1 MKSKLHIELVQP
13 GAAISGGEIIIRG
26 KGFHKNGA
34 ARPTVRFGD
43 TPGNLMVSS
52 EKMLLVRVP
61 EEVLEDQVTVE
72 TSKASSN
79 TARLLI
85 GRRITDNLHP
95 VANPAVDA
103 QGNVFA
109 TFSGSRGQKV
119 PVSIYKID
127 AEGNVH
133 PFVSELMNAT
143 GIAFDRNGNL
153 YVSSRYEGNVY
164 KVTPEGERTVYAD
177 GMGIATGI
185 AFDQD
190 ENLYVGDRSGT
201 IFKIDRDRKI
211 FVFATLEASMAAY
224 HLAFGSDGSLFLTGP
239 TTSSYDPIF
248 KITVNG
254 EVSEFFRGLGRPQGL
269 AFDREENLYVAASLS
284 GRQGIVRISPEGTAE
299 LVVSGTGLVGLAFQ
313 KSLGTILATTSA
325 VYRLGWKVEGRP
337 LLG

>member
-1 MKSKLHIELVQP
+1 MKSKPHIELVQP

-26 KGFHKNGA
+26 KGFHKNGSG
-34 ARPTVRFGD
+34 RPTVRFGD
-43 TPGNLMVSS
+43 ATGNLVVSS

-61 EEVLEDQVTVE
+61 EDALEDQVTVE

-79 TARLLI
+79 TAGLLI

-103 QGNVFA
+103 HGNVFV

-127 AEGNVH
+127 PEGNVH

-143 GIAFDRNGNL
+143 GVAFDRNGNL

-201 IFKIDRDRKI
+201 IFKIDRHRKI

-224 HLAFGSDGSLFLTGP
+224 HLAFGPNESLFLTGP

-248 KITVNG
+248 RITGNG

-269 AFDREENLYVAASLS
+269 AFDREDNIYVAASLG
-284 GRQGIVRISPEGTAE
+284 GRRGIIRITPDGQAE

-313 KSLGTILATTSA
+313 KGPGTILATTNA
-325 VYRLGWKVEGRP
+325 IYRLGWKVEGRP

>member
-1 MKSKLHIELVQP
+1 MKSKPYIECVQP
-13 GAAISGGEIIIRG
+13 GAAISGGEIVIRG
-26 KGFHKNGA
+26 KGFHKNGTG
-34 ARPTVRFGD
+34 RPTVRFGD
-43 TPGNLMVSS
+43 APGNLVVSS

-61 EEVLEDQVTVE
+61 EEALEDQVTVE
-72 TSKASSN
+72 ISKASSN
-79 TARLLI
+79 TAGLLI
-85 GRRITDNLHP
+85 GRRIADNLHP

-103 QGNVFA
+103 HGNVFV

-143 GIAFDRNGNL
+143 GITFDRNGNL
-153 YVSSRYEGNVY
+153 YISSRYEGNVY

-201 IFKIDRDRKI
+201 IFKIDRNRKI

-224 HLAFGSDGSLFLTGP
+224 HLAFGIDGSLFLTGP

-248 KITVNG
+248 RITVNG

-269 AFDREENLYVAASLS
+269 AFDREENIYVAASLG
-284 GRQGIVRISPEGTAE
+284 GRRGIVRISPDGHGE
-299 LVVSGTGLVGLAFQ
+299 LVISGNGLVGLAFQ
-313 KSLGTILATTSA
+313 KGPGTILATTIA
-325 VYRLGWKVEGRP
+325 IYRLGWKVEGRP

>member
-1 MKSKLHIELVQP
+1 MKSKPYIECVQP
-13 GAAISGGEIIIRG
+13 GAAISGGEIVIRG
-26 KGFHKNGA
+26 KGFHKTGA
-34 ARPTVRFGD
+34 GRPTVRFGD
-43 TPGNLMVSS
+43 ATGNLVVSS

-61 EEVLEDQVTVE
+61 EEALEDQVTVE
-72 TSKASSN
+72 ISKASSN
-79 TARLLI
+79 TAGLLI
-85 GRRITDNLHP
+85 GRRIADKLHP

-103 QGNVFA
+103 HGNVFV

-133 PFVSELMNAT
+133 PFVSELMNAS
-143 GIAFDRNGNL
+143 GITFDRNGNL
-153 YVSSRYEGNVY
+153 YISSRYEGNVY

-177 GMGIATGI
+177 GIGIATGI

-201 IFKIDRDRKI
+201 IFKIDRNRKI

-224 HLAFGSDGSLFLTGP
+224 HLAFGIDGSLFLTGP

-248 KITVNG
+248 RITVNG

-269 AFDREENLYVAASLS
+269 AFDREENIYVAASLG
-284 GRQGIVRISPEGTAE
+284 GRRGIVRISPDVHAE
-299 LVVSGTGLVGLAFQ
+299 LVISGNGLVGLAFQ
-313 KSLGTILATTSA
+313 KGSGTILATTNA
-325 VYRLGWKVEGRP
+325 IYRLGWKVEGRP

>member
-1 MKSKLHIELVQP
+1 MKSKPYIECVQP
-13 GAAISGGEIIIRG
+13 GAAISGGEIVIRG

-34 ARPTVRFGD
+34 GRPTVRFGD
-43 TPGNLMVSS
+43 ATGNLVVSS

-61 EEVLEDQVTVE
+61 EEALEDQVTVE

-79 TARLLI
+79 TAGLLI
-85 GRRITDNLHP
+85 GRRIADNLHP

-103 QGNVFA
+103 HGNVFV

-153 YVSSRYEGNVY
+153 YISSRYEGNVY

-201 IFKIDRDRKI
+201 IFKIDRNRKI

-224 HLAFGSDGSLFLTGP
+224 HLAFGIDGSLFLTGP
-239 TTSSYDPIF
+239 TTSSYDPIIR
-248 KITVNG
+248 ITVNG

-269 AFDREENLYVAASLS
+269 AFDREENIYVAASLG
-284 GRQGIVRISPEGTAE
+284 GRRGIVRISPDGHAE
-299 LVVSGTGLVGLAFQ
+299 LVISGNGLVGLAFHNGP
-313 KSLGTILATTSA
+313 GTILATTNA
-325 VYRLGWKVEGRP
+325 IYRLGWKVEGRP

>member
-1 MKSKLHIELVQP
+1 MKSKPHIECVQP
-13 GAAISGGEIIIRG
+13 GAAISGGEIVIRG
-26 KGFHKNGA
+26 KGFHKNDAG
-34 ARPTVRFGD
+34 RPTVRFGD
-43 TPGNLMVSS
+43 ATGNLVVSS

-61 EEVLEDQVTVE
+61 EEALEDQVTVE
-72 TSKASSN
+72 ISKASSN
-79 TARLLI
+79 TAGLLI
-85 GRRITDNLHP
+85 GRRIADKLHP

-103 QGNVFA
+103 HGNVFV

-133 PFVSELMNAT
+133 PFVSELMNAS
-143 GIAFDRNGNL
+143 GITFDRNGNL
-153 YVSSRYEGNVY
+153 YISSRYEGNVY

-177 GMGIATGI
+177 GIGIATGI

-201 IFKIDRDRKI
+201 IFKIDRNRKI

-224 HLAFGSDGSLFLTGP
+224 HLAFGIDGSLFLTGP

-248 KITVNG
+248 RITVNG

-269 AFDREENLYVAASLS
+269 AFDREENIYVAASLG
-284 GRQGIVRISPEGTAE
+284 GRRGIVRISPDVHAE
-299 LVVSGTGLVGLAFQ
+299 LVISGNGLVGLAFQ
-313 KSLGTILATTSA
+313 KGTGTILATTNA
-325 VYRLGWKVEGRP
+325 IYRLGWKVEGRP